1 MFEREKKRNRST
13 KCEVGGLR
21 ERQREETMSV
31 ETNKQT
37 TTIITNGK
45 ASQMLINKDPLDS
58 EVNGL
63 SQGDVVTLHPPS

>member
-1 MFEREKKRNRST
+1 MRGKKRETEAQNVRS
-13 KCEVGGLR
+13 GGGERDR
-21 ERQREETMSV
+21 ETEETTSV